1 MTEMTPKELASK
13 IKKLKA
19 KPLGATQYEREL
31 VARGIWSANG
41 VWYTSQ
47 KEHWLGWLS
56 EYDGPGAYDRKTWRG
71 RSAKYIYNHIQSPSM
86 LIWLAEAIG
95 ISKAKLKLARCSAL
109 SGPHNK
115 ASHCAKV
122 RKIIPW
128 QEIEGRL

>member
-1 MTEMTPKELASK
+1 M
-13 IKKLKA
+13 
-19 KPLGATQYEREL
+19 
-31 VARGIWSANG
+31 ARGIWSANG

>member
-19 KPLGATQYEREL
+19 KPLAAAQYEREL

-71 RSAKYIYNHIQSPSM
+71 RSAEFVYNHIQSPSM
-86 LIWLAEAIG
+86 LVWLAEAVG
-95 ISKAKLKLARCSAL
+95 VSKAKLQLARRSAL

-115 ASHCAKV
+115 ASHCAML
-122 RKIIPW
+122 RAIIPW
-128 QEIEGRL
+128 QDVEGRL

>member
-19 KPLGATQYEREL
+19 KPLGATRYEREV

-41 VWYTSQ
+41 IWYTSQ

-56 EYDGPGAYDRKTWRG
+56 EYDGPGAYDRKTWPG
-71 RSAKYIYNHIQSPSM
+71 RSAKYVYNHIQSPSM
-86 LIWLAEAIG
+86 LLWLAEAIG
-95 ISKAKLKLARCSAL
+95 ISKTKLQLARRSAL

-128 QEIEGRL
+128 

>member
-1 MTEMTPKELASK
+1 MTEMTPMEFVSK

-56 EYDGPGAYDRKTWRG
+56 EYDGPGAYDRKTSVV
-71 RSAKYIYNHIQSPSM
+71 RSAEFAYNHVVCPPMILWLGEASGVKPSLIIQ
-86 LIWLAEAIG
+86 AK
-95 ISKAKLKLARCSAL
+95 KAAL
-109 SGPHNK
+109 G
-115 ASHCAKV
+115 AS
-122 RKIIPW
+122 R
-128 QEIEGRL
+128 

>member
-1 MTEMTPKELASK
+1 MTEMTPRELASK

-56 EYDGPGAYDRKTWRG
+56 EYNGPGAYDRKIWRG
-71 RSAKYIYNHIQSPSM
+71 RSAKFAYNHPVSIHAALAGRGPLGFQGQSY
-86 LIWLAEAIG
+86 
-95 ISKAKLKLARCSAL
+95 
-109 SGPHNK
+109 N
-115 ASHCAKV
+115 
-122 RKIIPW
+122 
-128 QEIEGRL
+128 